1 MLETFIGKLGII
13 KREVT
18 ELLKKWV
25 TLNQVNIF

>member
-1 MLETFIGKLGII
+1 MLEIFIGKLDII